1 MVNFNGGDVPQKVNH
16 CTAFND
22 RYYVYS
28 VNLAFSPF
36 AREDTHLD
44 VRDW

>member
-22 RYYVYS
+22 SYYV
-28 VNLAFSPF
+28 FSTF
-36 AREDTHLD
+36 SANK
-44 VRDW
+44 